1 MIKSLKPA
9 PRFSV
14 EPGFVRS
21 NGDLYALDDIQH
33 VRLRRPWLA
42 VTGAAAAGILALA
55 SVFWSELF
63 AHEKAIIV
71 ALCAGATAVSA
82 RLGRLKL
89 SSLVLDQSDG
99 IIWAEY
105 SALRRLKREIEHAL
119 TTRKAKSITSRP
131 ATNPEEDTP
140 DG

>member
-1 MIKSLKPA
+1 MIKSLTPT

-21 NGDLYALDDIQH
+21 DGDLYALDDIQH

-42 VTGAAAAGILALA
+42 VTGAAAAGTLALA
-55 SVFWSELF
+55 SVFWPELL
-63 AHEKAIIV
+63 AHEKAIVV
-71 ALCAGATAVSA
+71 ALCAAATAISA

-105 SALRRLKREIEHAL
+105 GALKQLAREIEHEL
-119 TTRKAKSITSRP
+119 TTRNAKSNTSRQV
-131 ATNPEEDTP
+131 TNPEED
-140 DG
+140 

>member
-1 MIKSLKPA
+1 MIKSLTPT

-21 NGDLYALDDIQH
+21 DGDLYALDDIQH

-42 VTGAAAAGILALA
+42 VTGATAAGTLALA
-55 SVFWSELF
+55 SVFWPELL
-63 AHEKAIIV
+63 AHEKAMVV
-71 ALCAGATAVSA
+71 ALCAGATGMSA

-105 SALRRLKREIEHAL
+105 GALKQLAREIEHEL
-119 TTRKAKSITSRP
+119 TTRNAKSNTSRQV
-131 ATNPEEDTP
+131 TNPEED
-140 DG
+140 